1 MTLRVAI
8 LTLGCKV
15 NQVESAALDNA
26 FRAAGC
32 ALVDTREQ
40 ADLYIIN
47 TCAVT
52 GRAGQQSR
60 QSIRAALRRNPEARI
75 LVTGCYA
82 QAEADSI
89 RQIDPRILVIGNS
102 HKEQLVAAALGQ
114 IPAPLPLPMTEKKD
128 VFALPIQHFPGHTRA
143 FLRVQDGC
151 NNFCSY
157 CIVPYTRGRSRSLP
171 KAQVLRQAALFAKG
185 GYREIV
191 VTGINVGRY
200 GLDLKEGETLVSLLT
215 RLCAD
220 FPGIRFR
227 LSSVEPTEVDQ
238 VFLDFARTTPNFMP
252 HFHLPLQ
259 SGEDRILALMGRRYR
274 TADFAEKLQLLHE
287 RFPLAG
293 IGCDVLTGFPGE
305 TELEAARTRAFLE
318 SLPVSFLHV
327 FPYSK
332 RPGTRAAA
340 LPGHLP
346 QSVKA
351 ERAALLHE
359 LDARLR
365 RRFYAANLGRRVQ
378 VLAERSLKPGLLEG
392 FSENYLPVRFAGPET
407 LINSVAAVRLTA
419 ADEQGVLGEL
429 ATGA

>member
-32 ALVDTREQ
+32 TLVAAREQ
-40 ADLYIIN
+40 ADIYVIN

-60 QSIRAALRRNPEARI
+60 QSVRAALRRNPQARI
-75 LVTGCYA
+75 VVTGCYA
-82 QAEADSI
+82 QAEADTLH
-89 RQIDPRILVIGNS
+89 QIDPRILLIGNS
-102 HKEQLVAAALGQ
+102 HKEQLVAVALGQ
-114 IPAPLPLPMTEKKD
+114 IPAPRLLPMAEKKE
-128 VFALPIQHFPGHTRA
+128 VFALPVQSFPGHTRA

-157 CIVPYTRGRSRSLP
+157 CIVPYTRGRSRSLSR
-171 KAQVLRQAALFAKG
+171 AQVLQQAALFARA

-200 GLDLKEGETLVSLLT
+200 GLDLKEGENLVSLLA

-220 FPGIRFR
+220 FPAIRFR

-238 VFLDFARTTPNFMP
+238 DFLDFASATPNFMP

-274 TADFAEKLQLLHE
+274 TADFAEKLNLLHE

-293 IGCDVLTGFPGE
+293 IACDVLTGFPGE
-305 TELEAARTRAFLE
+305 TGLEAASTRAFLE

-332 RPGTRAAA
+332 RPGTKAAS
-340 LPGHLP
+340 LPDHLP

-365 RRFYAANLGRRVQ
+365 RRFYEANLGRRVQ
-378 VLAERSLKPGLLEG
+378 VLAERCLKPGLLEG

-407 LINSVAAVRLTA
+407 LINSVLAVRLTA
-419 ADEQGVLGEL
+419 AEDSGLFGKLE
-429 ATGA
+429 TGA